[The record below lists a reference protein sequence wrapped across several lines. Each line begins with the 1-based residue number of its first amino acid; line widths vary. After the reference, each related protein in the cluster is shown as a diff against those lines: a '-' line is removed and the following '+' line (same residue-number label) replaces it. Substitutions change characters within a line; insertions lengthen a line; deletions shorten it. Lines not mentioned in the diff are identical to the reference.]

1 MIKKDCLG
9 KRFKVRK
16 IEGADGGLYSN
27 YNEGYQ
33 GLIFQWDNYKQYRAF
48 IDEYNKLLK
57 NNGDKIKNNSD
68 KKECQ
73 ILAYK
78 KVKTKA
84 ESKPKSTKPKE
95 AKTMARARKST
106 KKTYTKDRIKAILK
120 RANKN
125 YKRVHKK
132 GKGKAVNTRFA
143 YTQSKGVYV
152 YHLKGRK

>member
-27 YNEGYQ
+27 YNEDCYQ
-33 GLIFQWDNYKQYRAF
+33 GLIFHWDNYKQYRAF
-48 IDEYNKLLK
+48 INEYNKLLK
-57 NNGDKIKNNSD
+57 NNSNE
-68 KKECQ
+68 KECQ

-78 KVKTKA
+78 KAKTKA
-84 ESKPKSTKPKE
+84 KSKPKSTKPKE

-106 KKTYTKDRIKAILK
+106 KKTYTKAKIKAILK

-132 GKGKAVNTRFA
+132 GKGKAVNTRFG
-143 YTQSKGVYV
+143 YTASKGVYV
-152 YHLKGRK
+152 YYLKGRK

>member
-9 KRFKVRK
+9 KRFKVGR

-27 YNEGYQ
+27 YDEGYQ
-33 GLIFQWDNYKQYRAF
+33 GLIFHWDNYKQYRAF

-57 NNGDKIKNNSD
+57 NNSD

-78 KVKTKA
+78 KAK
-84 ESKPKSTKPKE
+84 SKPKSTKPKE

-106 KKTYTKDRIKAILK
+106 KKTYTKAKIKAILK

-132 GKGKAVNTRFA
+132 GKGKAVNTRFG
-143 YTQSKGVYV
+143 YTASKGVYV
-152 YHLKGRK
+152 YYLKGRK

>member
-95 AKTMARARKST
+95 AKTMATRAQKNKATKLRNLKEKARMIGCVVKAKSG
-106 KKTYTKDRIKAILK
+106 KGKE
-120 RANKN
+120 KN
-125 YKRVHKK
+125 TRYYKRVK
-132 GKGKAVNTRFA
+132 
-143 YTQSKGVYV
+143 KGVYQ
-152 YHLKGRK
+152 YTLRDR